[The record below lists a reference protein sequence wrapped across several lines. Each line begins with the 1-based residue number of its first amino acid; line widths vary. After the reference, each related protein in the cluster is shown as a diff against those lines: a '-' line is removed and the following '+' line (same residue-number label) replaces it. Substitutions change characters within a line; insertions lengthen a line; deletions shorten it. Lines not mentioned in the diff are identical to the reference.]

1 MKLEPECI
9 GCFFNQVLKAFRL
22 LKPNISNDII
32 LDAQERI
39 MKFLLKNDIKEITSP
54 LVGKYLYNLIGN
66 ILNDNDPYANL
77 KKTSNQI
84 ALKFYDRIKNFIE
97 KSDDPLLEALVL
109 SALGNTIDFASQ
121 HKIDILNDIEK
132 MNPKDLIINDYVK
145 FKKSLNST
153 NRLVIL
159 LDNAGEI
166 VFDKILVEILQK
178 IYPKLEIICAV
189 RSAPIIN
196 DATMQDAEYIKLNL
210 LVKIIKSSPAPGI
223 DFSDI
228 SEELRKYLYSE
239 DGMVLSKGQGNFE
252 TLYRLD
258 LPNKNIFYLLKAK
271 CNLMERIFNVKI
283 GSLILKK
290 KTLGF

>member
-9 GCFFNQVLKAFRL
+9 GCFFNQVLKAFKL

-39 MKFLLKNDIKEITSP
+39 MKFLLKNDIKKITSP

-84 ALKFYDRIKNFIE
+84 ALKYYDRIKNFIE
-97 KSDDPLLEALVL
+97 KSADPLLEALVV

-132 MNPKDLIINDYVK
+132 MNPKDLIINDYIK
-145 FKKSLNST
+145 FKQSLDST
-153 NRLVIL
+153 DRLVIL

-178 IYPKLEIICAV
+178 FYPKLEIICAV

-210 LVKIIKSSPAPGI
+210 FVKIIKSSPAPGI

-239 DGMVLSKGQGNFE
+239 DGMILSKGQGNFE
-252 TLYRLD
+252 TLYGLD